1 MPASSDRAVDHIETE
16 IETSN
21 MTRSATLIAAAAI
34 VLLSSAATWGQ
45 GLLETT
51 VPSEGVTWHDLGLHD
66 LSVALWETPS
76 GAFYAVAKKGVVLT
90 SRRRDPLVRLRGLA
104 FDPTVSS
111 PKVAETLRADET
123 MKLRL
128 VQFATQTLP
137 EYGKILEGLGATPLQ
152 RFPFNAM
159 AVRGDRE
166 ALSALVSLP
175 FVRWTGP
182 LHPAYK
188 LPAGIRDDLQR
199 NRLLAPRWYNIHVT
213 RSGLAEKSAVA
224 DAIRSDGG
232 EVHDYVSPHGFLLRA
247 RLSGLVLLNVIR
259 RDDVL
264 FVDPWGPEEPDMDI
278 VRQVGGAD
286 AIEAAEGY
294 TGAGVRAQ
302 VRDTGLDFG
311 HTDWRFA
318 PMPHGGTS
326 GSQNHG
332 TAVYGIVFGDG
343 AGNSQ
348 ARGLLP
354 DAQGVFHSSST
365 TVDRFVETSELLQAP
380 YRCVFETNST
390 GSPRTTEYTN
400 ISADMDNILFLNDVV
415 VLQSQSNA
423 GSTSE
428 PRDSRPEAWAKN
440 IISVGGIRHFNTA
453 TTADDAWNG
462 AGSIGPAADGRI
474 KPDLC
479 MFYDSILT
487 ADVTGS
493 GGYSSSN
500 YTSGFGGTSGATPIC
515 AGFVGLFHQMW
526 ADGIFGN
533 ALTSWDVFD
542 NKPHASL
549 ARAFM
554 INGASPYPFSGA
566 ADDLTRVHQ
575 GWGRPD
581 VAHIYDRR
589 DRVFWVNETDVLTN
603 LQTTSYI
610 LTVPAGETEFHATM
624 VYRDPPGTPNAAV
637 HRINDLTL
645 KVTDPMGTVYWGN
658 NGLLLGTT
666 STPGG
671 SANMLDPV
679 ENVIV
684 TNPLPGS
691 WTVEVIAADVNQD
704 GHPATPAVDAV
715 YALVVSGVTPPNP
728 PTPDVGQANSADG
741 SLEVRDALNL
751 NGQKPKIGIPGPF
764 FVSRSPG
771 ESLELNFKGPAGR
784 PFALLSGP
792 LNRNNGVFTGAGS
805 LDLGLL
811 GGQGDF
817 SDVIL
822 LIDGVF
828 PSTFLDQ
835 LANVG
840 PSGSQTFSF
849 PVPSVNPGVL
859 GSIQALF
866 WDVPTATLTFSA
878 ATEIT
883 VL

>member
-1 MPASSDRAVDHIETE
+1 
-16 IETSN
+16 
-21 MTRSATLIAAAAI
+21 MTRSVSLIAVAAI
-34 VLLSSAATWGQ
+34 AVLLSLSAVARGQ
-45 GLLETT
+45 GLLDVP
-51 VPSEGVTWHDLGLHD
+51 VPSEGLIWHDLGLDD
-66 LSVALWETPS
+66 LSVTVWETR
-76 GAFYAVAKKGVVLT
+76 GDHFYAVARHGVILT
-90 SRRRDPLVRLRGLA
+90 SRRQDPLLRLRGLA
-104 FDPTVSS
+104 FDPTVTT
-111 PKVAETLRADET
+111 PEVAEVLRADEAT
-123 MKLRL
+123 RLHL
-128 VQFATQTLP
+128 VQFATQVLP
-137 EYGKILEGLGATPLQ
+137 QYEKILEGLGIVPLQ

-159 AVRGDRE
+159 AVRGTADRLA
-166 ALSALVSLP
+166 ALAALP

-182 LHPAYK
+182 LHPAHK
-188 LPAGIRDDLQR
+188 LPVELRENLERSSD
-199 NRLLAPRWYNIHVT
+199 LAPRWYNVHVT
-213 RSGLAEKSAVA
+213 RSGLDEKSAVA
-224 DAIRSDGG
+224 DGVRRAGG
-232 EVHDYVSPHGFLLRA
+232 EVRDYISRHGFLLRV
-247 RLSGLVLLNVIR
+247 RLDGAQLSTIVR

-264 FVDPWGPEEPDMDI
+264 FVDPWAPEEPDMNI

-294 TGAGVRAQ
+294 TGEGVRAQ

-311 HTDWRFA
+311 HSDWRFA
-318 PMPHGGTS
+318 PLPHGGTS

-440 IISVGGIRHFNTA
+440 IVSVGGIRHFNTA

-500 YTSGFGGTSGATPIC
+500 YTSSFGGTSGATPIC
-515 AGFVGLFHQMW
+515 AGYVGLFHQMW

-533 ALTSWDVFD
+533 SLTSWDVFD

-554 INGASPYPFSGA
+554 INGASPYPFSGL

-581 VAHIYDRR
+581 VARIYDRR
-589 DRVFWVNETDVLTN
+589 DRVFWVNETDVLSN
-603 LQTTSYI
+603 LQTTTYV

-624 VYRDPPGTPNAAV
+624 VYRDPPGTPNAAI

-658 NGLLLGTT
+658 NGLLTGTT

-671 SANMLDPV
+671 SANMLDTV

-684 TNPLPGS
+684 SNPVAGS
-691 WTVEVIAADVNQD
+691 WTVEVIASDVNQD

-715 YALVVSGVTPPNP
+715 YALVVSGVTPPNAP
-728 PTPDVGQANSADG
+728 VPDVGQANSSEG

-771 ESLELNFKGPAGR
+771 ESLEMIFKGPAGR

-792 LNRNNGVFTGAGS
+792 LNRNNGVFVGAGS

-840 PSGSQTFSF
+840 PSGSQSMSF
-849 PVPSVNPGVL
+849 PVPAVNPGVL